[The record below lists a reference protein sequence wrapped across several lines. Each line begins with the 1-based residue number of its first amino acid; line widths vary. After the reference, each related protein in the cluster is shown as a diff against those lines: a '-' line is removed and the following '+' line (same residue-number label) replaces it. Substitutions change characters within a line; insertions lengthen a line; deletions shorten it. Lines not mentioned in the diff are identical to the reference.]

1 MNRLKPILQSAL
13 TLSFYL
19 ALLLL
24 GWGIDDVAGYFANP
38 VRAGVVAVLVA
49 QAIFRVVRSFLP
61 NRVPQHRLEHIG
73 VYHLQLIA
81 LETVYVVAPFCDRR
95 ELTVMA
101 EPARGWGLALVLAGV
116 LLAIWAVLTW
126 PPRLVMVDTL
136 NELSPEHALSGYP
149 GAADRLRGD
158 GADFFCGP
166 FRWLRFPYYAGQ
178 ILITAGLG
186 LAFRAWA
193 GLLIAAL
200 LLVITMVR
208 ARQMDEIYLRHF
220 GAAWGSYMHRTKRLI
235 PAIF

>member
-1 MNRLKPILQSAL
+1 MKSILQSAL
-13 TLSFYL
+13 TFSFYL

-24 GWGIDDVAGYFANP
+24 GWGIDDVPGYFSNP
-38 VRAGVVAVLVA
+38 ARAGVIAVLLA
-49 QAIFRVVRSFLP
+49 QAGFRVYRTFVP

-81 LETVYVVAPFCDRR
+81 METIFVIAPFCDRR

-101 EPARGWGLALVLAGV
+101 ESARGWGLALVLAGT
-116 LLAIWAVLTW
+116 LLASWALLTW

-149 GAADRLRGD
+149 GSADRLNGD
-158 GADFFCGP
+158 GADFQCGP
-166 FRWLRFPYYAGQ
+166 FRWLRFPYYAGH
-178 ILITAGLG
+178 ILITTGLG

-200 LLVITMVR
+200 MLIIVMVR
-208 ARQMDEIYLRHF
+208 AREMDQIYLRHF
-220 GAAWGSYMHRTKRLI
+220 GAAWDAYMQKTKRLVPI
-235 PAIF
+235 IY

>member
-1 MNRLKPILQSAL
+1 MNSILRSML
-13 TLSFYL
+13 TLAFYL

-24 GWGIDDVAGYFANP
+24 GWGIDDIAGYFAHP
-38 VRAGVVAVLVA
+38 ARVGVVAILVA
-49 QAIFRVVRSFLP
+49 QAAFRVYRSYLP

-73 VYHLQLIA
+73 IYHLQLIA
-81 LETVYVVAPFCDRR
+81 METIFVIAPFCDRR

-101 EPARGWGLALVLAGV
+101 EPARWWGLALVLAGV
-116 LLAIWAVLTW
+116 LLASWALLTW

-149 GAADRLRGD
+149 GIADRLSGD
-158 GADFFCGP
+158 GADFLCGP

-200 LLVITMVR
+200 LLITTIVR

-220 GAAWGSYMHRTKRLI
+220 GAAWDSYMHRTKRLF